1 MDIISDNMNKN
12 TKTCNIC
19 GLKITYNDRWGWR
32 HIMADGYHVRAYNDF
47 PYRHTAIQGLEEP
60 TKLSK
65 IHHRRKK

>member
-47 PYRHTAIQGLEEP
+47 PYRHTAVQGL
-60 TKLSK
+60 
-65 IHHRRKK
+65 